1 MEDIMNKQNSAL
13 LSVISNSVLIVIKLL
28 AGILMHSVSVISEAI
43 HSSIDLIASLI
54 AFLSI
59 RVAVKPADED
69 HPFGHSKYENISG
82 FVEAILI
89 FFAAILIIYEAVRRI
104 VTGTYVENLGTGIIV
119 MLFASFVNAVVS
131 YFLFKVS
138 KKEDSIALRADAMH
152 LLTDVFTS
160 LGVTIGLV
168 VIKVTK
174 LGILDP
180 IIAIFVAL
188 LIIKASIGLT
198 KEALKDLTDTSLP
211 EKEVKEI
218 ENIIKSNIEITSFH
232 KLRTRK
238 SGSRRE
244 IDVHLRVDKDYNI
257 VEAHELSHKVSKQIV
272 DKFPDSHVI
281 IHIEPEG
288 KK

>member
-1 MEDIMNKQNSAL
+1 MNKQNSAL

>member
-1 MEDIMNKQNSAL
+1 MNKQNSAL

-198 KEALKDLTDTSLP
+198 KEALKDLADTSLP

>member
-1 MEDIMNKQNSAL
+1 MNKQNSAL

-89 FFAAILIIYEAVRRI
+89 FFAAIFIIYEAVRRI

-168 VIKVTK
+168 VIKITK

-218 ENIIKSNIEITSFH
+218 ENIIKSNFEITSFH

-238 SGSRRE
+238 SGPRRE
-244 IDVHLRVDKDYNI
+244 IDVHLRVDKDYSI

>member
-1 MEDIMNKQNSAL
+1 MNKQNSAL
-13 LSVISNSVLIVIKLL
+13 LSVISNSALIVIKLL

-89 FFAAILIIYEAVRRI
+89 FFAAIFIIYEAVRRI
-104 VTGTYVENLGTGIIV
+104 VMGTFVENLGTGIIV

-138 KKEDSIALRADAMH
+138 KKEDSIALKADAMH

-168 VIKVTK
+168 VIKITK

-218 ENIIKSNIEITSFH
+218 ENIIKSNFEIISFH

-238 SGSRRE
+238 SGPRRE
-244 IDVHLRVDKDYNI
+244 IDVHLRVDKDYSI

-281 IHIEPEG
+281 IHIEPEE

>member
-1 MEDIMNKQNSAL
+1 MNKQNSAL
-13 LSVISNSVLIVIKLL
+13 LSVISNSALIVIKLL

-89 FFAAILIIYEAVRRI
+89 FFAAIFIIYEAVRRI

-168 VIKVTK
+168 VIKITK

-218 ENIIKSNIEITSFH
+218 ENIIKSNFEITSFH

-238 SGSRRE
+238 SGPRRE
-244 IDVHLRVDKDYNI
+244 IDVHLRVDKDYSI

>member
-1 MEDIMNKQNSAL
+1 MNKQNSAL
-13 LSVISNSVLIVIKLL
+13 LSVISNSALIVIKLL

-69 HPFGHSKYENISG
+69 HPFGHSKYENVSG

-89 FFAAILIIYEAVRRI
+89 FFAAIFIIYEAVRRI

-168 VIKVTK
+168 VIKITK

-218 ENIIKSNIEITSFH
+218 ENIIKSNFEITSFH

-238 SGSRRE
+238 SGPRRE
-244 IDVHLRVDKDYNI
+244 IDVHLRVDKDYSI